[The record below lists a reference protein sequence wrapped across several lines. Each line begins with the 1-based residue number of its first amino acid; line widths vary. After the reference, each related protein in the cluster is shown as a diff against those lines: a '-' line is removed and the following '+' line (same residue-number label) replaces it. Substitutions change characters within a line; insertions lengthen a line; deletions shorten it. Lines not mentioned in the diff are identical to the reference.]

1 MNKDNYKIEC
11 QIGTALSGLYA
22 LVLFS
27 SVCFAA
33 ESVYPPSDFI
43 TDIKFDIT
51 TLKNVA
57 PGNGASAPESDNWAI
72 TWSGNDHQYTVFGD
86 GKGFSTFNTTRA
98 SNGVARIEGSKDNYS
113 AFDIF
118 KSGENSSG
126 WNGKS
131 LGILALGTDL
141 YMFRNGTGSEN
152 GAFKQTELY
161 HSTDN
166 GSSWNYT
173 GVRWLRSEFSENGGF
188 FSPTFLQYG
197 KGYAGARDNYV
208 YIYANEIT
216 TSVNPD
222 NWNVQNPGKISLLR
236 VAKDSLSDKSAY
248 EYFSGLDTSNNPTW
262 SLSSSDRKP
271 AFSDDTNG
279 IMRTSVSY
287 NTGLERYI
295 LTTQQVSR
303 YQADD
308 YHIGIYEAAE
318 PWGPWRTVL
327 LNNPNKVGPGL
338 NSGIKT
344 VYWNFSNKWLSSDGK
359 KFVMIYTG
367 PGSDQW
373 GTVEG
378 QFITSGNSKIAPPKH
393 QLK

>member
-1 MNKDNYKIEC
+1 MNSNCKSASLRKGA
-11 QIGTALSGLYA
+11 QLHSF
-22 LVLFS
+22 LVLALFLGPS
-27 SVCFAA
+27 FAA
-33 ESVYPPSDFI
+33 ESVYPPSDVI
-43 TDIKFDIT
+43 TDIVFDMS
-51 TLKNVA
+51 TLKNIA
-57 PGNGASAPESDNWAI
+57 PRNGASAPESDNWAI

-86 GKGFSTFNTTRA
+86 GRGFSTFDAIRA

-118 KSGENSSG
+118 KTGGKSSG

-141 YMFRNGTGSEN
+141 YMFRNGTGSEA
-152 GAFKQTELY
+152 GAFEQTELY
-161 HSTDN
+161 HSKDN
-166 GSSWNYT
+166 GFNWDYT
-173 GVRWLRSEFSENGGF
+173 GVRWLRTEFSDNGGF
-188 FSPTFLQYG
+188 FSPTFLQFG
-197 KGYAGARDNYV
+197 KGYTGARDNYV

-216 TSVNPD
+216 SSAGPK
-222 NWNVQNPGKISLLR
+222 NWNVQKPGKISLLR
-236 VAKDSLSDKSAY
+236 VPKGSLSDKSTY
-248 EYFSGLDTSNNPTW
+248 EYFSGLDTNSNPTW
-262 SLSSSDRKP
+262 SPSSSDRKP

-287 NTGLERYI
+287 NAGLGRYI

-303 YQADD
+303 HQADD
-308 YHIGIYEAAE
+308 YHIGVYEAAE

-338 NSGIKT
+338 NNGIKT

-359 KFVMIYTG
+359 NFVMVYTG
-367 PGSDQW
+367 PGKDQW

-378 QFITSGNSKIAPPKH
+378 QFVTSDHTKKPHPNLN
-393 QLK
+393 LK